1 MSQPNAARDPDA
13 TFSSQQTLVVHAGY
27 EGFVLG
33 IALLMLVNS
42 VLLVLPISDDIR
54 SVARLMNGLLSLFL
68 IADAIAR
75 FVRSAARLHWLLTQW
90 GWLMLIGSLPVP
102 FATAGRLVATGMM
115 IRQLRRADFEAVGVS
130 IVAKRAQ
137 STLLGVLL
145 LAILV
150 FELAGILVLQTEHAS
165 PGANILTA
173 NDALWWSYVTIATVG
188 YGDRYP
194 VTNYG
199 RLVGIA
205 VMTVGVALFSVITS
219 YLADWFRR
227 PHTTPVR
234 HLPAG
239 VETSKEATALI
250 AAMRQTLDEKAQAD
264 QSVLDELRARL
275 DQIER
280 QLQ

>member
-13 TFSSQQTLVVHAGY
+13 TFSSRQTLVVHAGY

>member
-1 MSQPNAARDPDA
+1 
-13 TFSSQQTLVVHAGY
+13 
-27 EGFVLG
+27 
-33 IALLMLVNS
+33 
-42 VLLVLPISDDIR
+42 VLPISDDIR